1 MSNTRAGLDEH
12 IELVPHFATR
22 AEIAE
27 LREKVTSLQ
36 TLVRALAA
44 KLGGDPVSLEEWALC
59 MVQFNPSPGR
69 ALSTAQAAAMSLE
82 GGGSLPPPPGPVPQ
96 RPNEAA

>member
-12 IELVPHFATR
+12 LELVPHFATR

-36 TLVRALAA
+36 TIVRALAG
-44 KLGGDPVSLEEWALC
+44 KLGGASASLEEWALV
-59 MVQFNPSPGR
+59 MAQFNAAPGR

-82 GGGSLPPPPGPVPQ
+82 GTGSLRTTTGAMPQ
-96 RPNEAA
+96 RPNEAV